1 VVSGEVTG
9 EVTGEVEK
17 LLLALNGE
25 MPRTGLQLALG
36 LRHEDNFRK
45 LYLLPALEAKM
56 VEMTLPAVPR
66 SSKQR
71 YRLTAL
77 GRQRR
82 SEIEGR
88 R

>member
-1 VVSGEVTG
+1 MMANGSPAPVFESDEERTAFVIRLPIHARSPVVSGEVTG

-45 LYLLPALEAKM
+45 LYLLPALS
-56 VEMTLPAVPR
+56 V
-66 SSKQR
+66 
-71 YRLTAL
+71 
-77 GRQRR
+77 
-82 SEIEGR
+82 
-88 R
+88 